1 MYLIIGL
8 GNPGKRYDGTRHNVG
23 FEVIDVLSREYG
35 IPVTKIKHK
44 AVIGEGKI
52 AGHKVILVKPQTFMN
67 LSGESVQ
74 SLLAYYDIPI
84 ENLFVI
90 YDDIDTDVGRLRIR
104 KKGSAG
110 THNGMKSIIYL
121 IKNDNFPRF
130 RIGVGAPKG
139 KMDLADYVLGHFT
152 KEEMPIMVD
161 VIKET
166 AEAIVDA
173 LESTVDHAMNRF
185 NKK

>member
-8 GNPGKRYDGTRHNVG
+8 GNPGGRYDGTRHNVG
-23 FEVIDVLSREYG
+23 FEVVDLLARTYN

-44 AVIGEGKI
+44 AVIGEGRI
-52 AGHKVILVKPQTFMN
+52 GNHKVILVKPQTFMN

-74 SLLAYYDIPI
+74 SLMAYYDTPI
-84 ENLFVI
+84 EKVFVI
-90 YDDIDTDVGRLRIR
+90 YDDIDTATGKLRIR

-121 IKNDNFPRF
+121 IKDDGFPRF
-130 RIGVGAPKG
+130 RIGIGAPKG
-139 KMDLADYVLGHFT
+139 HMDLADYVLARFA
-152 KEEMPIMVD
+152 KDEIPIMQD
-161 VIKET
+161 CIRDT
-166 AEAIVDA
+166 ADA
-173 LESTVDHAMNRF
+173 VVCAMDKGIDFAMNQF